1 MSCHERAK
9 QRGNGVPI
17 AVYFTCADGTRYR
30 VYDTTFSGGK
40 RQQRPVGDPAATA
53 RVFVPNGGVR
63 RSYTF
68 KKGDI
73 RVLAE
78 QTLEQQLRESAYL
91 PSEPPD
97 NSKLTPGA
105 RPR

>member
-1 MSCHERAK
+1 M
-9 QRGNGVPI
+9 PI
-17 AVYFTCADGTRYR
+17 AVYFTSAAGTRYP
-30 VYDTTFSGGK
+30 VYDTIFSKGK
-40 RQQRPVGDPAATA
+40 HEQRPIGDPAATA
-53 RVFVPNGGVR
+53 RVFVPNGGMR

-68 KKGDI
+68 RKGDI
-73 RVLAE
+73 RILAE

-97 NSKLTPGA
+97 NSTLLPGA